1 MQDEP
6 THTEEIDID
15 TEGRRFRP
23 AAGGQGRILA
33 LDLGARRIGL
43 AVTDPLGITAQGI
56 QTLQRKNKRSD
67 LAQLRRLLAEYKI
80 REIVVGH
87 PLHMSGDVSPKS
99 KEASDFA
106 EELHKEF
113 GLPVHLWDERLTSTE
128 ANRLLRDSQISLKQR
143 RQAVDRMAA
152 TLILQSFLAARE
164 DAEVR
169 RQNQPGIESAS
180 RKK

>member
-6 THTEEIDID
+6 THAEEIDID
-15 TEGRRFRP
+15 TEGRRVRP

-56 QTLQRKNKRSD
+56 PTLQRKNKRSD
-67 LAQLRRLLAEYKI
+67 LAQLRHLLAEYKI

-87 PLHMSGDVSPKS
+87 PLHMSGDISPKS
-99 KEASDFA
+99 QEASAFA
-106 EELHKEF
+106 EELHIEF
-113 GLPVHLWDERLTSTE
+113 GLPVHLWDERLTSSE

-164 DAEVR
+164 AAEVR